1 MAALAH
7 EVDNC
12 PVLLSALQ
20 VCKVEVSEFTTA
32 QTAAQQDG
40 KNARSRLPFSAS
52 CSGACNS

>member
-20 VCKVEVSEFTTA
+20 VCKVEISEFTTA
-32 QTAAQQDG
+32 HTAAQQDG
-40 KNARSRLPFSAS
+40 KN
-52 CSGACNS
+52 GAVAFAL